1 MSFPAKTGAE
11 AILKAA
17 VKIVETAGWEALSMR
32 SIALA
37 LGVRA
42 SSLYHHY
49 RDRSA
54 IEAAMGEVA
63 ARALLTAMAK
73 AAGRKKGRVRLVAVA
88 GAYVAFARENVAL
101 YPLLAARRSA
111 SSVQVENI
119 ALWQLILDEV
129 AQFTGKR
136 DATAAAVAV
145 WSFLHG
151 FAALEAAG
159 KFGVGGSK
167 GGYERGLSA
176 MLAGLIR

>member
-1 MSFPAKTGAE
+1 
-11 AILKAA
+11 
-17 VKIVETAGWEALSMR
+17 
-32 SIALA
+32 
-37 LGVRA
+37 
-42 SSLYHHY
+42 
-49 RDRSA
+49 
-54 IEAAMGEVA
+54 MGEVA

-136 DATAAAVAV
+136 DATAEAMAL

-159 KFGVGGSK
+159 KSGG

-176 MLAGLIR
+176 ILAGLIR

>member
-11 AILKAA
+11 AILKTA

-54 IEAAMGEVA
+54 IEAALGEVA
-63 ARALLTAMAK
+63 AQALLKAMAK
-73 AAGRKKGRVRLVAVA
+73 AAGMKKGRVRLVAVA

-101 YPLLAARRSA
+101 YPLLAATRSV
-111 SSVQVENI
+111 SDVQVEAI
-119 ALWQLILDEV
+119 ALWQLILNEV
-129 AQFTGKR
+129 AQFTGR
-136 DATAAAVAV
+136 REDSAAAVAL

-159 KFGVGGSK
+159 KAGVCESK

-176 MLAGLIR
+176 MLSGLIR